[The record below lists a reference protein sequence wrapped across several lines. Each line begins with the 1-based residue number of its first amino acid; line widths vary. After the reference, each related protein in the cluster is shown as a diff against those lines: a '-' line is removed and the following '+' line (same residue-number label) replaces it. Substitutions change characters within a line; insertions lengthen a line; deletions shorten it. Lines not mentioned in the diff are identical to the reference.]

1 MIKGMIGGGVGV
13 PISTFKS
20 YLEPQLLAALQ
31 KVFDEAWQEINLLPG
46 RAATARDAAERRTD
60 LAQMIFLAHKSG
72 IPPERIKDAVLGR
85 QIPGPPKPA
94 SRRNPL

>member
-1 MIKGMIGGGVGV
+1 MTGGVGV
-13 PISTFKS
+13 PISTFRS
-20 YLEPQLLAALQ
+20 FLEPELLTALQ
-31 KVFDEAWQEINLLPG
+31 TIFDEVWKEINLLPG

-72 IPPERIKDAVLGR
+72 IPPEGIKAAVLGH

-94 SRRNPL
+94 SRRTPL

>member
-1 MIKGMIGGGVGV
+1 LKTGGVGV
-13 PISTFKS
+13 PISAFKS

-31 KVFDEAWQEINLLPG
+31 KVFDEAWREINPLPG

-85 QIPGPPKPA
+85 QIPGPSKSA
-94 SRRNPL
+94 SRRDLL

>member
-1 MIKGMIGGGVGV
+1 MTGGVGV
-13 PISTFKS
+13 PISTFRS
-20 YLEPQLLAALQ
+20 FLEPELLTALQ
-31 KVFDEAWQEINLLPG
+31 TIFDEVWKETNLLPG

-85 QIPGPPKPA
+85 KIPGSPTAA
-94 SRRNPL
+94 S